1 MMAKLYSIFRFRCPR
16 CLKGDFFESKIY
28 DLRKLGNVLNEC
40 PKCKVNYIP
49 EPGFYFGAMY
59 VSYALGVAIF
69 VAVWAISNWF
79 FGDVS
84 VWVEISVLVFLI
96 VALSPLLF
104 SLSKIMYAN
113 IFIHFDETISKKQE
127 ESVKEL

>member
-1 MMAKLYSIFRFRCPR
+1 
-16 CLKGDFFESKIY
+16 
-28 DLRKLGNVLNEC
+28 
-40 PKCKVNYIP
+40 
-49 EPGFYFGAMY
+49 MY

-69 VAVWAISNWF
+69 VAVWVISNWF
-79 FGDVS
+79 FGDIS

-113 IFIHFDETISKKQE
+113 IFIHFDETISTKQE